1 MFSVVGTWGYEV
13 ALIIFLWKPRLSVE
27 VCVWLLEDISIREW
41 TAWHFKVWLLKD
53 ISIRDWTTWKWQ
65 QVFKV
70 WLLKHFSNR
79 VVKHDIHFFI
89 FGGSYIS
96 HPLGYILNNT
106 PHLYID
112 FPSPFHSS
120 LLVRRDTTA
129 VGNLSGTFQKGL
141 ILNLASTAGSQRC
154 WLNIHRYF
162 HFSLSLFIYIYIWSP
177 HSEPRSTPFP
187 SAHWLLR
194 CRNLK
199 GERWTN
205 IFPQIYIYIYICTN
219 YRFKNT
225 KIQSNI
231 WVEPQMWTLEMWNFL
246 FKDSTWKCSF
256 WTFFIKLWVGPQM
269 WTLADWNFLFK
280 DSTWKCSFWTFFI
293 KLWVGPQMWTLADW
307 NFLFKEWVV

>member
-1 MFSVVGTWGYEV
+1 MMFSVVGTWGYEV

-27 VCVWLLEDISIREW
+27 VCVLLLEDISIREW

-162 HFSLSLFIYIYIWSP
+162 HFSLSLFLYIYTYMVTTLRTEVNTIPQCPVTAPMSKSQGWTLDEHFSSNIYIYYV
-177 HSEPRSTPFP
+177 
-187 SAHWLLR
+187 
-194 CRNLK
+194 
-199 GERWTN
+199 
-205 IFPQIYIYIYICTN
+205 YI
-219 YRFKNT
+219 
-225 KIQSNI
+225 
-231 WVEPQMWTLEMWNFL
+231 
-246 FKDSTWKCSF
+246 
-256 WTFFIKLWVGPQM
+256 
-269 WTLADWNFLFK
+269 
-280 DSTWKCSFWTFFI
+280 
-293 KLWVGPQMWTLADW
+293 
-307 NFLFKEWVV
+307 